1 MPDQFEK
8 QLFRELCWM
17 KAGFRKGVV
26 APVRLVEFLRT
37 AVRRLGIKPI
47 PVFFRIRGIE
57 CVALIDD
64 HHVAGEFASS
74 LFYEEGMVE
83 PHASE
88 VLGDICGYPECC
100 VEAFVRDGCFGEA
113 HTRYKVQSRNKKVVP
128 RSTWYEDS
136 EGFYWAFGFITHVP
150 CSPGCEATREI
161 LQRHKE
167 LCDKCAHR
175 LCEE

>member
-1 MPDQFEK
+1 
-8 QLFRELCWM
+8 M

-100 VEAFVRDGCFGEA
+100 VESFVRDGCFGEA
-113 HTRYKVQSRNKKVVP
+113 HAR
-128 RSTWYEDS
+128 
-136 EGFYWAFGFITHVP
+136 
-150 CSPGCEATREI
+150 
-161 LQRHKE
+161 
-167 LCDKCAHR
+167 
-175 LCEE
+175 